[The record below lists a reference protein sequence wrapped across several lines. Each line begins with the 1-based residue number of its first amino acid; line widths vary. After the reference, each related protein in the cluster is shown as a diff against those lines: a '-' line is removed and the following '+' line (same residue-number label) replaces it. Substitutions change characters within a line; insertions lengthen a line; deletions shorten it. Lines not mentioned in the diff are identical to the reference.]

1 MFAVRCSAAA
11 VRIRLTGSER
21 IKKTQAAAGFAGDA
35 NYEQLRE
42 SSCINK
48 SLSFLEQVV
57 NALAR
62 GDAHVPFRW
71 VSVWAAASALQGVTH
86 TCPSGACPGCSVCT
100 AGGDAHVPFRWV
112 THGV

>member
-1 MFAVRCSAAA
+1 MHCWQDKACAEVCPLLLSA
-11 VRIRLTGSER
+11 RQLPGSER
-21 IKKTQAAAGFAGDA
+21 IKKTQAAAGSGGDA
-35 NYEQLRE
+35 HYEQLRE

-71 VSVWAAASALQGVTH
+71 VSGLQRARAPV
-86 TCPSGACPGCSVCT
+86 ST
-100 AGGDAHVPFRWV
+100 AGAVHAE
-112 THGV
+112 

>member
-1 MFAVRCSAAA
+1 MSLLRCPVMLS
-11 VRIRLTGSER
+11 GSER
-21 IKKTQAAAGFAGDA
+21 IKKTQAVAGNGDA

-62 GDAHVPFRW
+62 GDAHVPFRC
-71 VSVWAAASALQGVTH
+71 VQAQAQHVLTRYLDGA
-86 TCPSGACPGCSVCT
+86 TCS
-100 AGGDAHVPFRWV
+100 
-112 THGV
+112 

>member
-1 MFAVRCSAAA
+1 MMLLLHVLHS
-11 VRIRLTGSER
+11 GSER
-21 IKKTQAAAGFAGDA
+21 IKKTQAAAGAGDA

-62 GDAHVPFRW
+62 GDAHVPFRCAH
-71 VSVWAAASALQGVTH
+71 SSSMIGAA
-86 TCPSGACPGCSVCT
+86 
-100 AGGDAHVPFRWV
+100 DY
-112 THGV
+112 

>member
-1 MFAVRCSAAA
+1 MAVHQVPQKAAA
-11 VRIRLTGSER
+11 DRVRGMSVLFVLTGSER
-21 IKKTQAAAGFAGDA
+21 IKKTQAAAGLGDT

-57 NALAR
+57 SALAR

-71 VSVWAAASALQGVTH
+71 APPH
-86 TCPSGACPGCSVCT
+86 TSGMRAHMTT
-100 AGGDAHVPFRWV
+100 A
-112 THGV
+112 

>member
-1 MFAVRCSAAA
+1 LYLLLGAA
-11 VRIRLTGSER
+11 GSER
-21 IKKTQAAAGFAGDA
+21 IKKTQAAAGGRDA

-62 GDAHVPFRW
+62 RDAHVPFR
-71 VSVWAAASALQGVTH
+71 
-86 TCPSGACPGCSVCT
+86 
-100 AGGDAHVPFRWV
+100 
-112 THGV
+112 